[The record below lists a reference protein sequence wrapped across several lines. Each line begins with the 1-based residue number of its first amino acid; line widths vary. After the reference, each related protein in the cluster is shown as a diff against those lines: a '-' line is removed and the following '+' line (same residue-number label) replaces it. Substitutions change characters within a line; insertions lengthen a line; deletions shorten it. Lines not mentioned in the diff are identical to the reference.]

1 MSINA
6 LIVDDEEYSRQ
17 SLFFLIKG
25 HCPEVKIRGIAQ
37 SVAEAR
43 KMLKSDEI
51 DLVFLDIAMPYEDG
65 FNLLPDLQQANSFV
79 IFTTAF
85 DRYALRALKASAID
99 YILKPIDIDELKN
112 AIGKVIN
119 LKIRNVNN
127 SSDNIKTQLN
137 SLEENLSDI
146 KTINKINLPHA
157 NGFQVL
163 NVNQIIYVL
172 ADSNYS
178 IFYLDNKESII
189 VSRHLKEYEEIL
201 ESSGFSRI
209 HKSTIINLK
218 HLSDYTNKNGLIVK
232 LSDNSEHSV
241 SRRRSSE
248 FLETV
253 RHYFK
258 QKEA

>member
-17 SLFFLIKG
+17 SLYFLINE
-25 HCPEVKIRGIAQ
+25 HCPEVKIKGIAQ

-43 KMLKSDEI
+43 KMLKSGEI
-51 DLVFLDIAMPYEDG
+51 DLVFLDIAMPNEDG
-65 FNLLPDLQQANSFV
+65 FNLLPDLQKANSSV

-85 DRYALRALKASAID
+85 DQYALKALKASAID
-99 YILKPIDIDELKN
+99 YILKPIDIEELKS
-112 AIGKVIN
+112 AIVKVIN
-119 LKIRNVNN
+119 LKIRNGNDHSN
-127 SSDNIKTQLN
+127 SNNIKAQLN

-146 KTINKINLPHA
+146 KKINKINLPNS
-157 NGFQVL
+157 NGFQIL
-163 NVNQIIYVL
+163 NVNQIVYVL

-178 IFYLDNKESII
+178 IFHLDNKESII

-218 HLSDYTNKNGLIVK
+218 HLSDYTNKNGLTVK
-232 LSDNSEHSV
+232 LSDNSEHVV

-253 RHYFK
+253 REYFK
-258 QKEA
+258 R

>member
-17 SLFFLIKG
+17 SLYFLING
-25 HCPEVKIRGIAQ
+25 HCPEVKIKGIAQ

-43 KMLKSDEI
+43 KMLKSGNI

-65 FNLLPDLQQANSFV
+65 FNLLPDLQESNSLV

-85 DRYALRALKASAID
+85 DKYALKALRASAID
-99 YILKPIDIDELKN
+99 YILKPIDIEELKN
-112 AIGKVIN
+112 AVVKVIN
-119 LKIRNVNN
+119 LKNRNGIDHSNTE
-127 SSDNIKTQLN
+127 NIKAQFN

-146 KTINKINLPHA
+146 NKINKINLP
-157 NGFQVL
+157 NSKGFQIL
-163 NVNQIIYVL
+163 NVSQIIYVL

-178 IFYLDNKESII
+178 IFHLENKESII

-201 ESSGFSRI
+201 ENSGFSRI

-218 HLSDYTNKNGLIVK
+218 HLSDYTNKNGLTVK
-232 LSDNSEHSV
+232 LSDNSEHVV

-253 RHYFK
+253 RNHFRH
-258 QKEA
+258 

>member
-6 LIVDDEEYSRQ
+6 LIVDDDEFSRQ
-17 SLFFLIKG
+17 SLFFLLSE
-25 HCPEVKIRGIAQ
+25 HFPEVKIKGIAQ

-43 KMLKSDEI
+43 KMLKSVEI
-51 DLVFLDIAMPYEDG
+51 DLVFLDIAMPIEDG
-65 FNLLPDLQQANSFV
+65 FKLLPDLQKANSFV
-79 IFTTAF
+79 IFTTGF
-85 DRYALRALKASAID
+85 DQYALRALKASAID
-99 YILKPIDIDELKN
+99 YLLKPIKIIELKN
-112 AIGKVIN
+112 AVLKVFNLRPQIGNDQLI
-119 LKIRNVNN
+119 
-127 SSDNIKTQLN
+127 SDNIKAQLH

-146 KTINKINLPHA
+146 EKINKINLPNS
-157 NGFQVL
+157 NGFHIL
-163 NVNQIIYVL
+163 NINEIIYVL

-178 IFYLDNKESII
+178 IFHLENNESIM

-201 ESSGFSRI
+201 KDSGFSRI

-232 LSDNSEHSV
+232 LSDNSEHVV

-253 RHYFK
+253 KHYFK
-258 QKEA
+258 H

>member
-17 SLFFLIKG
+17 SLYFLING
-25 HCPEVKIRGIAQ
+25 HFPEVKIKGIAQ

-43 KMLKSDEI
+43 KMLKSGEI
-51 DLVFLDIAMPYEDG
+51 DLVFLDIAMPNEDG
-65 FNLLPDLQQANSFV
+65 FNLLPDLQKANSFV

-85 DRYALRALKASAID
+85 DQYALRALKACAID

-112 AIGKVIN
+112 AVVKVIN
-119 LKIRNVNN
+119 LKKRNEKDQ
-127 SSDNIKTQLN
+127 SISDNIKAQLN

-146 KTINKINLPHA
+146 KKINKISLPHS
-157 NGFQVL
+157 NGFQIL
-163 NVNQIIYVL
+163 NINEIIYVL

-178 IFYLDNKESII
+178 IFHLENKENIL

-201 ESSGFSRI
+201 ENSGFSRI

-232 LSDNSEHSV
+232 LSDNSEHVV

-253 RHYFK
+253 RQYFK
-258 QKEA
+258 Y

>member
-6 LIVDDEEYSRQ
+6 LIVDDDEFSRQ
-17 SLFFLIKG
+17 SLFFLLSE
-25 HCPEVKIRGIAQ
+25 HFPEVKIKGIAQ

-43 KMLKSDEI
+43 KMLKSVEI
-51 DLVFLDIAMPYEDG
+51 DLVFLDIAMPIEDG
-65 FNLLPDLQQANSFV
+65 FKLLPDLQKANSFV
-79 IFTTAF
+79 IFTTGF
-85 DRYALRALKASAID
+85 DQYALRALKASAID
-99 YILKPIDIDELKN
+99 YLLKPIKIIELKN
-112 AIGKVIN
+112 AVLKVFNLRPQIGNDQLI
-119 LKIRNVNN
+119 
-127 SSDNIKTQLN
+127 SDNNKAQLH

-146 KTINKINLPHA
+146 EKINKINLPNS
-157 NGFQVL
+157 NGFHIL
-163 NVNQIIYVL
+163 NINEIIYVL

-178 IFYLDNKESII
+178 IFHLENNESIM

-201 ESSGFSRI
+201 KDSGFSRI

-232 LSDNSEHSV
+232 LSDNSEHVV

-253 RHYFK
+253 KHYFK
-258 QKEA
+258 H

>member
-6 LIVDDEEYSRQ
+6 LIVDDDEFSRQ
-17 SLFFLIKG
+17 SLFFLLSE
-25 HCPEVKIRGIAQ
+25 HFPEVKIKGIAQ

-43 KMLKSDEI
+43 KMLKSVEI
-51 DLVFLDIAMPYEDG
+51 DLVFLDIAMPIEDG
-65 FNLLPDLQQANSFV
+65 FKLLPDLQKANSFV
-79 IFTTAF
+79 IFTTGF
-85 DRYALRALKASAID
+85 DQYALRALKASAID
-99 YILKPIDIDELKN
+99 YLLKPIKIIELKN
-112 AIGKVIN
+112 AVLKVFNLRPQIGKDQLI
-119 LKIRNVNN
+119 
-127 SSDNIKTQLN
+127 SDNIKAQLH

-146 KTINKINLPHA
+146 EKINKINLPNS
-157 NGFQVL
+157 NGFHIL
-163 NVNQIIYVL
+163 NINEIIYVL

-178 IFYLDNKESII
+178 IFHLENNESIM

-201 ESSGFSRI
+201 KDSGFSRI

-232 LSDNSEHSV
+232 LSDNSEHVV

-253 RHYFK
+253 KHYFK
-258 QKEA
+258 H